1 MRIIVTGGYGFIGSS
16 FVNYLR
22 SQHPWPL
29 HTQILIVDKLTYAAD
44 KGNVTAPNINF
55 LHKDIC
61 DVTAEELGEYDYLV
75 HFAAESHVDNSIKD
89 GKPFIRTN
97 VEGTFNLLECARQ
110 NKNLKKFI
118 HISTDEVY
126 GDMDDP
132 KHKSILGIKKKAD
145 EEDSLEG
152 SSYYSATK
160 AASDLLV
167 LAANRT
173 FGLPYIITR
182 TCNNYGSH
190 QHKEKFLPTI
200 IKSIKEGKEVP
211 VYGDGKNVREWINVE
226 DNVQQL
232 YNLMLSDLTN
242 EIFNIGTGE
251 TYTNLD
257 IVGMIGVIMKKPV
270 KFKYVKDRLGHDR
283 RYALN
288 SNKLN
293 KHGFINEYKT
303 LVDFLTNEIKKL
315 N

>member
-232 YNLMLSDLTN
+232 YNLMISDLTN

-293 KHGFINEYKT
+293 KYGFMNEYKT

-315 N
+315 K